1 MSNYSH
7 YEIAIRPKT
16 GKRAERYIAKM
27 TVTTG
32 ELEELHTAAND
43 ELSFCNLR
51 DRVVELI
58 ESTGAVQR
66 EYEVQVKLYIK
77 AVNAEAAEEDAV
89 DAIKAGIAEVGD
101 EILVGFDI
109 DEVIGG

>member
-1 MSNYSH
+1 MSNHSH

-27 TVTTG
+27 TVTTD

-58 ESTGAVQR
+58 ESTGAVQK
-66 EYEVQVKLYIK
+66 EYEVQVRLYIK
-77 AVNAEAAEEDAV
+77 AVNAEAAEEGAV
-89 DAIKAGIAEVGD
+89 DAIKAGIAEVGNQVLAD
-101 EILVGFDI
+101 FNIED
-109 DEVIGG
+109 VIGG